1 MNKALKLEDLKRKA
15 FEDKSLPLRSGAK
28 NLVFGV
34 GNPDA
39 EILFIGEGPGYWED
53 IKAEP
58 FVGPAGKLLDKLL
71 GLVGIKRGDVFITNV
86 VMHRPPN
93 NRDPLPEEIEAYRP
107 YLDGIIKIIS
117 PSVIVT
123 LGRFSMGK
131 FLPNVFI
138 SRVHGKSFFV
148 NFEGLDVVVV
158 PMYHPA
164 AALRNGDIMVKIR
177 EDFLGL
183 QSILERV
190 RLGSK
195 SQVYLEGDK
204 GALGQE
210 KKQMELF

>member
-1 MNKALKLEDLKRKA
+1 MDKAQELQRLKNQALED
-15 FEDKSLPLRSGAK
+15 ENLPLREVAT

-71 GLVGIKRGDVFITNV
+71 ELIGIKRSDVFITNV

-93 NRDPLPEEIEAYRP
+93 NRDPLPEEIEAYGP

-117 PSVIVT
+117 PKIIVT

-131 FLPNVFI
+131 FLPHALI
-138 SRVHGKSFFV
+138 SRVHGRDFS
-148 NFEGLDVVVV
+148 LI
-158 PMYHPA
+158 
-164 AALRNGDIMVKIR
+164 LRVFM
-177 EDFLGL
+177 LWL
-183 QSILERV
+183 CQCTTQL
-190 RLGSK
+190 L
-195 SQVYLEGDK
+195 L
-204 GALGQE
+204 
-210 KKQMELF
+210 

>member
-1 MNKALKLEDLKRKA
+1 MDKVKALQKLKEKALEDRN
-15 FEDKSLPLRSGAK
+15 LPLRSGAK

-34 GNPDA
+34 GNPYT
-39 EILFIGEGPGYWED
+39 EILLIGEGPGYWED
-53 IKAEP
+53 LKAEP
-58 FVGPAGKLLDKLL
+58 FVGPAGRLLNRLL
-71 GLVGIKRGDVFITNV
+71 NLIGIKREDVFITNV

-117 PSVIVT
+117 PRVIVT

-138 SRVHGKSFFV
+138 SRVHGKPFSV
-148 NFEGLDVVVV
+148 KYEDLDIVIV

-164 AALRNGDIMVKIR
+164 AALRNGDIMIKIR

-183 QSILERV
+183 PEILEKV
-190 RLGSK
+190 RKNDVFLK
-195 SQVYLEGDK
+195 EEK
-204 GALGQE
+204 GMSDQG
-210 KKQMELF
+210 KKQMQLF

>member
-1 MNKALKLEDLKRKA
+1 MDKAQELQRLKNQALED
-15 FEDKSLPLRSGAK
+15 ENLPLREVAT

-71 GLVGIKRGDVFITNV
+71 ELIGIKRSDVFITNV

-93 NRDPLPEEIEAYRP
+93 NRDPLPEEIEAYGP

-117 PSVIVT
+117 PKIIVT

-131 FLPNVFI
+131 FLPHALI
-138 SRVHGKSFFV
+138 SRVHGRDFFL
-148 NFEGLDVVVV
+148 NFEGLHVVVV

-164 AALRNGDIMVKIR
+164 AALRNGDIMVRIR

-183 QSILERV
+183 PAILEKA
-190 RLGSK
+190 RLGNSE
-195 SQVYLEGDK
+195 VYFGENKEFDGHK
-204 GALGQE
+204 E
-210 KKQMELF
+210 KQMELF